1 MPGKSKSGG
10 GLKSKKYVM
19 QMGAHSED
27 SDTTFKAKDQD
38 VINNSLLSRVAAA
51 NSSRAENRAKVQANN
66 ASRIA
71 SGFAESAEHVSRSH
85 DNIFSKAASAAFGF
99 AKGFSKE
106 PTTSA
111 PKVSSTITKPKAS
124 APASSAGSVSKS
136 KSKGQGMQDLFK
148 SLGPVKTKST
158 TSAPKKQTKTVKPA
172 TKSIA
177 APKSKPVSIA
187 VPKPTASASIPSPK
201 PTVAAA
207 PAKAPKV
214 KESKPNAKKADKSF
228 SKMVKL
234 RTKANIISGD
244 DSMSDK
250 KKQRKLGRLRKR
262 YDRQAAKQKKS
273 SSSIG
278 DAYKVN
284 L

>member
-1 MPGKSKSGG
+1 MPNFEKPKQKQKGFVMRMGFNSK
-10 GLKSKKYVM
+10 
-19 QMGAHSED
+19 D
-27 SDTTFKAKDQD
+27 SDTTFKEKDQAN
-38 VINNSLLSRVAAA
+38 ISSGPGKYSKHSLDNAIISGVVKIGKAFGKIRG
-51 NSSRAENRAKVQANN
+51 SGN
-66 ASRIA
+66 ASPA
-71 SGFAESAEHVSRSH
+71 TSKPATTTKKPDFGAVKQNFLSNAGSVKPKTKKSPVST
-85 DNIFSKAASAAFGF
+85 
-99 AKGFSKE
+99 
-106 PTTSA
+106 PA
-111 PKVSSTITKPKAS
+111 PKPKA
-124 APASSAGSVSKS
+124 
-136 KSKGQGMQDLFK
+136 
-148 SLGPVKTKST
+148 
-158 TSAPKKQTKTVKPA
+158 KTVKPA
-172 TKSIA
+172 VKPIA

-187 VPKPTASASIPSPK
+187 TPKPTASASIPSPK

-273 SSSIG
+273 RPSIG
-278 DAYKVN
+278 DSYKVN

>member
-27 SDTTFKAKDQD
+27 NDTTFKAKDQG
-38 VINNSLLSRVAAA
+38 VINAGPAGIRAAANLSRNKALAKA
-51 NSSRAENRAKVQANN
+51 NSSR
-66 ASRIA
+66 
-71 SGFAESAEHVSRSH
+71 
-85 DNIFSKAASAAFGF
+85 
-99 AKGFSKE
+99 
-106 PTTSA
+106 P
-111 PKVSSTITKPKAS
+111 SSTGSYGFDKGKGNVRGVQRRAS

-187 VPKPTASASIPSPK
+187 APKPTASTSIPSLK

-273 SSSIG
+273 RPSIG

>member
-19 QMGAHSED
+19 QMGVHSED
-27 SDTTFKAKDQD
+27 SDTTFKEKDQ
-38 VINNSLLSRVAAA
+38 A
-51 NSSRAENRAKVQANN
+51 NISSGPGKYSKYPLDNAIISGTVNVFKGFTKIRGSGN
-66 ASRIA
+66 AS
-71 SGFAESAEHVSRSH
+71 
-85 DNIFSKAASAAFGF
+85 
-99 AKGFSKE
+99 
-106 PTTSA
+106 PA
-111 PKVSSTITKPKAS
+111 PKSTANAS
-124 APASSAGSVSKS
+124 PASNTGSVSKS